1 MTKDIKKIL
10 QKIIDAGFQA
20 YIVGGYVRDYILGR
34 ETNDIDICTNALPK
48 ELMQIFAD
56 DDFKTSTYG
65 SLKLN
70 IHKYSIDINTYRK
83 ELKYEHGKLTEIEY
97 INDLDPD
104 IKRRDF
110 TINALYMDINGHI
123 IDKVNGL
130 EDLRNKTIRVIGD
143 INAKFQEDPLR
154 ILRALRLKI
163 THDLIIDSDII
174 KYIHIHKE
182 DIKNISGTRKKEEI
196 TKMLI
201 SQNAVEGFNYLKE
214 LQILDILKISYTK
227 LKYVDDINAMFAQL
241 NLPDDFPL
249 TKEEKQNCEAI
260 KEVVNYGKIDYGI
273 LFKYGL
279 YICSIAGKIL
289 GINSKTINKIYKE
302 MPLKSIAD
310 LKIDGDDIQKIL
322 NIEPSKIIKN
332 IMDCLV
338 ILILNKKIINEKDIL
353 IKYVTDNKGM
363 WLKC

>member
-1 MTKDIKKIL
+1 MTEDIKKIL
-10 QKIIDAGFQA
+10 QKIIDAGYQA
-20 YIVGGYVRDYILGR
+20 YIVGGYVRDFILNR
-34 ETNDIDICTNALPK
+34 ETNDVDICTNALPK
-48 ELMQIFAD
+48 DLMQIFAD
-56 DDFKTSTYG
+56 DDFKTSCYG

-70 IHKYSIDINTYRK
+70 INKYSIDINTYRK
-83 ELKYEHGKLTEIEY
+83 ELKYEHGKPTKIEY
-97 INDLDPD
+97 INDLYPD

-130 EDLRNKTIRVIGD
+130 EDLQNKTIRVIGD

-154 ILRALRLKI
+154 MLRALRLKI
-163 THDLIIDSDII
+163 THNLIIDSEII
-174 KYIHIHKE
+174 KYIHVHKE
-182 DIKNISGTRKKEEI
+182 DIQNISGTRKKEEI

-201 SQNAVEGFNYLKE
+201 SPNAVEGFNYLKE
-214 LQILDILKISYTK
+214 LQILDILKISYSK

-279 YICSIAGKIL
+279 YICIISGKIL
-289 GINSKTINKIYKE
+289 GLDSKKINEIYNE
-302 MPLKSIAD
+302 MPIKRASELA
-310 LKIDGDDIQKIL
+310 IDGDDIQKALKIK
-322 NIEPSKIIKN
+322 PSKIIKN
-332 IMDCLV
+332 ITDSLI
-338 ILILNKKIINEKDIL
+338 ILILNKKITNEKEIL
-353 IKYVTDNKGM
+353 IKYITDNKGM